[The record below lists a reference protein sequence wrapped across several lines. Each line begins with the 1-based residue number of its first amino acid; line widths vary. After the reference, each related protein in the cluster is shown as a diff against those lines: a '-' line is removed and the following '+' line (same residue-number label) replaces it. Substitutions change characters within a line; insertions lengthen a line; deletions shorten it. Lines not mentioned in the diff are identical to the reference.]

1 MAGKLVLTIGAV
13 LRGDDAAGPYLAK
26 LLEDDPIEGW
36 GVVDG
41 GQMPEDELS
50 AIRRIHPDLLVLV
63 DAAQMGL
70 EPGAVRTL
78 ERSDV
83 ATGYLMT
90 THSLPISFLLDELE
104 DCCGELAFLGIQ
116 PGQTDFFAPLTPAVL
131 QAVEGIYDA
140 IAEGD
145 LSRFRRLG

>member
-1 MAGKLVLTIGAV
+1 MAGKLVVTIGAV

-26 LLEDDPIEGW
+26 LLEDDSIEGW

-50 AIRRIHPDLLVLV
+50 AIRRVHPDLLVLV

-70 EPGAVRTL
+70 EPGAVRVL
-78 ERSDV
+78 ERTDV
-83 ATGYLMT
+83 VTGYLMT

-104 DCCGELAFLGIQ
+104 GCCGELAFLGVQ
-116 PGQTDFFAPLTPAVL
+116 PAQTDFFAPLTPAVL
-131 QAVEGIYDA
+131 QAVEGIRDA

-145 LSRFRRLG
+145 LSRFQRLG